1 MQTQLATAPPDIQRA
16 TDDAVTIE
24 GLVKHYPDPQG
35 GTFAAVDGL
44 DLTVRRGEILGI
56 LGPNGAGKTTTL
68 EIIEGLTPADAGTV
82 RVLGLDPFT
91 EPNEVQK
98 RIGIQLQS
106 STYFEFLRLG
116 ELLDLFGRLYPT
128 RLDPD
133 ELLARVGLEGKK
145 RALVGELSGGQ
156 AQRFAVVA
164 ALVNDPEVVFL
175 DEPTTGLDPQ
185 ARRNLW
191 DVIASLADDGRTV
204 ILTTHYMEEAETL
217 ADRVAVI
224 DHGRIAA
231 VDTPSR
237 LMDRFGSGTTIR
249 FTTDSPIDP
258 LSLVDLPGVLG
269 ATDTGSGEATY
280 ILDVD
285 APDLAVPALFMWA
298 GERSIAINDLAIH
311 RPTLEDVFL
320 NITGRSLRD

>member
-1 MQTQLATAPPDIQRA
+1 MQTQLTTAPPDIHPA
-16 TDDAVTIE
+16 TDDAVTIR
-24 GLVKHYPDPQG
+24 GLVKHYPDPRG

-44 DLTVRRGEILGI
+44 DLTVHRGEILGI

-191 DVIASLADDGRTV
+191 DVIAGLADDGRTV

-237 LMDRFGSGTTIR
+237 LMHRFGSGTTLR

-258 LSLVDLPGVLG
+258 RSLVDLPGVLG
-269 ATDTGSGEATY
+269 ATGTGSGETTHV
-280 ILDVD
+280 LDVD
-285 APDLAVPALFMWA
+285 APDRAVPALFIWA
-298 GERSIAINDLAIH
+298 GERDIAINDLAIH